1 MGIRYFSFNDVLF
14 IIEAARWTIL
24 LALIA
29 FAGGGIVG
37 GLITLARISRNSILR
52 GFAIAYVEVL
62 QGTPLLMQLFL
73 WFFMLTLLMPVQL
86 SSMTVAAIA
95 LTLNASSFFAEIWR
109 GSIEAVPRTQWQAA
123 ASIGMS
129 RMQQIIHIIV
139 PQAFRIALA
148 PTVGMMVVVLKGTAL
163 TSLIGFVEVTRA
175 GQLISGVTFQPLST
189 FLVVGAVYLVLCLP
203 LAELSNRIE
212 RKVHVDRI
220 PEVSE

>member
-29 FAGGGIVG
+29 FTGGGIVG
-37 GLITLARISRNSILR
+37 GLVTLARISRSSILR
-52 GFAIAYVEVL
+52 GFAVVYVEVL

-129 RMQQIIHIIV
+129 RMQQITHIIV
-139 PQAFRIALA
+139 PQAFRIGLA

-203 LAELSNRIE
+203 LAEFSNRIE